1 LIPDQKISLDIPG
14 PFDFYLPMGD
24 PSLTRVEC
32 CLACTIKIGFCLR
45 QKNKIVFSSARSRF
59 LRSRFM
65 STVDPSV
72 AEQQRRYREF
82 LDLMPLMISIAGL
95 PASDIGKY
103 YTEEQ
108 METRIFALRHAY
120 KMARQFAREQIAR

>member
-1 LIPDQKISLDIPG
+1 
-14 PFDFYLPMGD
+14 
-24 PSLTRVEC
+24 
-32 CLACTIKIGFCLR
+32 
-45 QKNKIVFSSARSRF
+45 
-59 LRSRFM
+59 M